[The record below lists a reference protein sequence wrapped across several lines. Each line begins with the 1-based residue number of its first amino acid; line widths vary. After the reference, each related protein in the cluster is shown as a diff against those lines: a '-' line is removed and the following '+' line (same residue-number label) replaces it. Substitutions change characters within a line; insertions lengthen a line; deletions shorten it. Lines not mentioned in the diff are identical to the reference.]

1 MSGGLPAVTPR
12 KLIAAL
18 ERAGFVIE
26 RTSGSHY
33 LLRHTSDPARSV
45 TVAYHATD
53 LKPKTLRAALRQAEL
68 SVEEL
73 IELL

>member
-33 LLRHTSDPARSV
+33 LLRHASDPTRSV
-45 TVAYHATD
+45 TVVYHAAD
-53 LKPKTLRAALRQAEL
+53 LKPKTLRATLRQAGL

-73 IELL
+73 SELL